1 MGRKFTYCESQWGGL
16 GPEGRGWGFGSNE
29 GQGGGLGA

>member
-16 GPEGRGWGFGSNE
+16 SAEGRGWGFGINE